1 MTGRN
6 PMSIGQQQ
14 AVGSLWYYLY
24 DHPLHPELFDICRN
38 ELLQRRHY
46 SARLWVTGCRHVI
59 GFTVGDQTVTEVL
72 ADADAEL
79 PPRGC
84 LTSLA
89 LRGEKV
95 HEMTVGDI
103 RYMMNFQ
110 REIMSD
116 RVYANTHDEL
126 ARIGQTRGLFA
137 DFPTWTRHPS
147 LRPFSFL
154 DYEANAKH
162 LHVFAYHAFPEDL
175 TLVKIQSIFEVG

>member
-1 MTGRN
+1 
-6 PMSIGQQQ
+6 MSTGQQQ

-38 ELLQRRHY
+38 ELLERRFY

-59 GFTVGDQTVTEVL
+59 SFTVDNQTVTEVL

-84 LTSLA
+84 LASFA

-95 HEMTVGDI
+95 HETRVGDI
-103 RYMMNFQ
+103 RYMTNFQ

-116 RVYANTHDEL
+116 RVYASTHDEL

-137 DFPTWTRHPS
+137 DFPTWTQNPS

-162 LHVFAYHAFPEDL
+162 VHIFAYHAFPEDL
-175 TLVKIQSIFEVG
+175 TLVKIQSIFEVA